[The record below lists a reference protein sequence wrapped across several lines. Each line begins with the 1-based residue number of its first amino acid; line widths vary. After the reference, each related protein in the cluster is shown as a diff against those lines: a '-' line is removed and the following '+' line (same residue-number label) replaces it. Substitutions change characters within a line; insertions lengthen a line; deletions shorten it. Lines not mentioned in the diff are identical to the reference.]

1 MKKSLFFVAVAT
13 LFVVSCQ
20 KELNPSEQTVSND
33 TPCFKA
39 SIEQLA
45 DFETKA
51 TINASNQ
58 FVWATGDKIGIWFP
72 SWGEK
77 NQAFTLSGGNG
88 TTEGTFTRDQSA
100 DYSPTDASAA
110 FFPWNNENNVG
121 GDGNVYFELKSEYW
135 SYNSGDMLTPLVASI
150 TSSNDISFKHAGA
163 AVKLT
168 VNNLVSGTYA
178 VKMSVYNKQIS
189 GYFHVNPAN
198 AGTDALVLNDSE
210 NTSLNSVTLNS
221 WKSTGAF
228 NWIFPVPELTKPKL
242 KFEITDDNGILV
254 WKKSL
259 AAQANDVKRGEILV
273 MPAVSVTPYSQFTLN
288 TTWGVSGE
296 HNSWGD
302 TKMVSDGTLFIAK
315 SVTFAANQQFKVRKD
330 GAWTTSYGYD
340 QLNGVLSGS
349 NAKDKWHVNAVAGTE
364 NNNIKITAAGTYDII
379 INTSDSDYCGYK
391 AHEIRVVQNGF
402 PYPLPKETA
411 SITIDGTFTD
421 WATVSSE
428 SAGNTTVK
436 VVSDN
441 SKVSFYV
448 NITGVES
455 TVWGNANRYVYALFD
470 LDGNPDNDVEQWGNK
485 GDFIMLLYPYG
496 GSSESPSLITSPD
509 GNWLCN
515 PSTGSY
521 TISHVSL
528 NGTMSDAD
536 GSGNRTVTYEFSIP
550 RTDMPTIPSTEPV
563 TITIKGSPIS
573 SNVSISRLL

>member
-13 LFVVSCQ
+13 LFFASCQ

-58 FVWATGDKIGIWFP
+58 LIWATGDKIGIYFP
-72 SWGEK
+72 DWGEK
-77 NQAFTLSGGNG
+77 YQAFTLSDGIDTPN
-88 TTEGTFTRDQSA
+88 GTFTRDQSG
-100 DYSPTDASAA
+100 DYSPTDATVAY
-110 FFPWNNENNVG
+110 FPWRAGTNMYE
-121 GDGNVYFELKSEYW
+121 GNLYFELPSEYW
-135 SYNSGDMLTPLVASI
+135 SYDNGDMLTPLVASI
-150 TSSNDISFKHAGA
+150 TSSNNISFKHAGA

-178 VKMSVYNKQIS
+178 VKMSVYDKQIS
-189 GYFHVNPAN
+189 GYYHINPSN
-198 AGTDALVLNDSE
+198 AGTDAMVLNDSE

-242 KFEITDDNGILV
+242 KFEITDDNGVTV

-259 AAQANDVKRGEILV
+259 AAQANDVNRGEILV
-273 MPAVSVTPYSQFTLN
+273 MPAVSITPYSQFTLN
-288 TTWGVSGE
+288 TTWGVSGD

-340 QLNGVLSGS
+340 QLNGVLAES
-349 NAKDKWHVNAVAGTE
+349 NGKSKWHVNAVAGTE
-364 NNNIKITAAGTYDII
+364 NNNIKITTAGTYDII

-441 SKVSFYV
+441 SKVSLYV
-448 NITGVES
+448 NITGVAS
-455 TVWGNANRYVYALFD
+455 DVWGAADKYIYALFD
-470 LDGNPDNDVEQWGNK
+470 LDGDPSNDADQWGNK

-496 GSSESPSLITSPD
+496 GSSASPSLITSPN

-521 TISHVSL
+521 TISHVTL
-528 NGTMSDAD
+528 NGTISDAD
-536 GSGNRTVTYEFSIP
+536 GSGNRDVAYEFSIP

-563 TITIKGSPIS
+563 TITIKGSKIS

>member
-58 FVWATGDKIGIWFP
+58 FVWATGDKIGIYFP
-72 SWGEK
+72 TWGEK
-77 NQAFTLSGGNG
+77 YQAFTLSAGEG
-88 TTEGTFTRDQSA
+88 TTNGTFTRDQSGA
-100 DYSPTDASAA
+100 YSPTDATVAY
-110 FFPWNNENNVG
+110 FPWQAGTNMYE
-121 GDGNVYFELKSEYW
+121 GNLYFELPSAYW
-135 SYNSGDMLTPLVASI
+135 SYDNDDMLTPLVASI
-150 TSSNDISFKHAGA
+150 SNSNDISFKHAGA

-178 VKMSVYNKQIS
+178 VKMSVQNKQIS
-189 GYFHVNPAN
+189 GFFHIDPSH
-198 AGTDALVLNDSE
+198 AGTDAMVLNDAE

-242 KFEITDDNGILV
+242 KFEITDYNGILV

-340 QLNGVLSGS
+340 QLNGVLAES
-349 NAKDKWHVNAVAGTE
+349 NGKSKWHVNAVAGTE
-364 NNNIKITAAGTYDII
+364 NNNIKITTAGTYDII

-441 SKVSFYV
+441 SKVSLYV
-448 NITGVES
+448 NITGVAS
-455 TVWGNANRYVYALFD
+455 DVWGAADKYIYALFD
-470 LDGNPDNDVEQWGNK
+470 LDGDPSNDADQWGNK

-496 GSSESPSLITSPD
+496 GSSASPSLITSPN

-521 TISHVSL
+521 TISNVTL
-528 NGTMSDAD
+528 NGTISDAD
-536 GSGNRTVTYEFSIP
+536 GSGNRDVAYEFSIP

-563 TITIKGSPIS
+563 TITIKGSKIS

>member
-1 MKKSLFFVAVAT
+1 MKKSLFFVAIAT
-13 LFVVSCQ
+13 LFIASCE
-20 KELNPSEQTVSND
+20 KEIAPSEQNNSND
-33 TPCFKA
+33 TKCFKA

-45 DFETKA
+45 DPATKA

-58 FVWATGDKIGIWFP
+58 LIWATGDKIGIYFP
-72 SWGEK
+72 DWGEK
-77 NQAFTLSGGNG
+77 YQAFTLSDGIDTPN
-88 TTEGTFTRDQSA
+88 GTFTRDQSG
-100 DYSPTDASAA
+100 DYSPTDASVAY
-110 FFPWNNENNVG
+110 FPWRAGTNMYE
-121 GDGNVYFELKSEYW
+121 GNLYFELPSEYW
-135 SYNSGDMLTPLVASI
+135 SYDNDDMLTPLVASI
-150 TSSNDISFKHAGA
+150 TSSNNISFKHAGA

-189 GYFHVNPAN
+189 GYYHINPSN
-198 AGTDALVLNDSE
+198 AGTDAMVLNDSE

-242 KFEITDDNGILV
+242 KFEITDDNGVTV

-273 MPAVSVTPYSQFTLN
+273 MPAISITPYKDFDAVA
-288 TTWGVSGE
+288 TWGVCGT
-296 HNSWGD
+296 HNSWAGD
-302 TKMVSDGTLFIAK
+302 TKMVTDGTISIAK
-315 SVTFAANQQFKVRKD
+315 SIEFAANAEFKVRTV
-330 GAWTTSYGYD
+330 GTWGI
-340 QLNGVLSGS
+340 
-349 NAKDKWHVNAVAGTE
+349 AGTDNFGWSNVNSE
-364 NNNIKITAAGTYDII
+364 KSKNVVDGGGDDHNIKVTVAGTYDVIF
-379 INTSDSDYCGYK
+379 NSSTK
-391 AHEIRVVQNGF
+391 EIRVVLSKY

-411 SITIDGTFTD
+411 SITIDGSFTD
-421 WATVSSE
+421 WNDVTSE

-441 SKVSFYV
+441 SKVSLYV
-448 NITGVES
+448 NITGVAS
-455 TVWGNANRYVYALFD
+455 DVWGAADKYIYALFD
-470 LDGNPDNDVEQWGNK
+470 LDGDPSNDADQWGNK

-496 GSSESPSLITSPD
+496 GSSASPSLITSPN

-521 TISHVSL
+521 TISNVTL
-528 NGTMSDAD
+528 NGTISDAD
-536 GSGNRTVTYEFSIP
+536 GSGNRDVAYEFSIP

-563 TITIKGSPIS
+563 TITIKGSKIS